1 MRTSARALP
10 EGHDLPFG
18 LPGGAAQNPM
28 VAMEALLLVQAHSTQ
43 GGTDGSPALGE
54 IAPIKSTWAWWQV
67 RFGNIVARTER
78 AAGGSCGTPVD
89 SAGTDEGQLGRV
101 SRRVGSRRTHR

>member
-1 MRTSARALP
+1 
-10 EGHDLPFG
+10 
-18 LPGGAAQNPM
+18 M